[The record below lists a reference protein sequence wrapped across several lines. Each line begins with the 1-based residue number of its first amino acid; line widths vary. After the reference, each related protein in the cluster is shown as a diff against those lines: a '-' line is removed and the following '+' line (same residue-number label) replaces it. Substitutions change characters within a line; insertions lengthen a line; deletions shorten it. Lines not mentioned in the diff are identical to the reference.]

1 VVDVDVTAFSIALEE
16 ALSNARKYREPG
28 TQIVCRAKVELRV
41 EDGSTTLR
49 AEVENTNKVGT
60 AILSDEE
67 GESCFLRG
75 SKASA
80 ALASSDGVGLDSVRV
95 VVGAARG
102 RAWLVGSS
110 HQPVPGSAVQV
121 TGTSDRTVFGVELP
135 VVVGVPK
142 ATPTSDHGAEAGA
155 AGLAGASS
163 SLPEQPVV
171 QELPTAASTRVPA
184 AAAQTGQEDATSPDA
199 LVCAAL
205 DDDGFART
213 LHQALFS
220 HFLRADQQRSC
231 VLGADAEEQLSF
243 IDVAL
248 GRKHASLKEA
258 VPSLPPADIVLLD
271 QNIDLGEHSHLLGSD
286 VAEQLCM
293 AGYRGVTCIITG
305 SSVEQIQQLSTCPG
319 VDLVVPKGTGLATLA
334 DRLRA
339 LHKEKRRQAV
349 TYDDL

>member
-110 HQPVPGSAVQV
+110 A
-121 TGTSDRTVFGVELP
+121 GTSDRTVFGVELP

-142 ATPTSDHGAEAGA
+142 AAPTSEHGAEAGA

-184 AAAQTGQEDATSPDA
+184 AASQTGPEDATSPDA

-243 IDVAL
+243 VDVAL

-271 QNIDLGEHSHLLGSD
+271 QNIDLGENSHLLGSD